1 MVKDDGLLYYL
12 NNNGQVLFYN
22 IYKAVDNPGKTR
34 EIIQTGSAHFV
45 GTSYPAVTAFCLVK
59 NHLLTITI
67 TGLIQKFFRSGKSAS
82 EEYSNSYWKP
92 LAQNDSYQISLP
104 KESAPNFKWTTIC
117 ANSVD
122 APVVCSLFDEM
133 NCRNILYII
142 NYDLSKASKKNAS
155 VSRTVL
161 SDQVTPIL
169 RSIIVG
175 SKRTAILICS
185 NYLSTINIIGISKRR
200 VSMVRKSHSICA
212 DRILGFS
219 LIGKKSAVIYGS
231 AKMLHTIVFCI

>member
-1 MVKDDGLLYYL
+1 VVKDDGLLYYL

-67 TGLIQKFFRSGKSAS
+67 TGLIQKFFRSGKSVS

-104 KESAPNFKWTTIC
+104 KDSAPNFRWTTIC

-142 NYDLSKASKKNAS
+142 NYDLSKASQAPA
-155 VSRTVL
+155 RTITL
-161 SDQVTPIL
+161 ANQQTPIHSSCL
-169 RSIIVG
+169 IKTG
-175 SKRTAILICS
+175 RTYLLICS
-185 NYLSTINIIGISKRR
+185 NYLSTINLLNCKRMR
-200 VSMVRKSHSICA
+200 VTLVKSNVA
-212 DRILGFS
+212 VTRDRIIS
-219 LIGKKSAVIYGS
+219 LAQVQPDRLLLYGS
-231 AKMLHTIVFCI
+231 SKCLYTIVFCI